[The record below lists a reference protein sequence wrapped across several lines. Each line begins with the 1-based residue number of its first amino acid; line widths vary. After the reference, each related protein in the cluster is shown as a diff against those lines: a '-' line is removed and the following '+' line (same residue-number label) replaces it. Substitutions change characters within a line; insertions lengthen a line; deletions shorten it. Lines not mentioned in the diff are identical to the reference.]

1 MLSTPRVIFK
11 CPHIKGG
18 GEKAA
23 AHLGNYVKY
32 VSTREGV
39 ERVDPGKASLPV
51 TDKQVKLVEQLLR
64 EFPSSRGLFEYEDY
78 QAAPT
83 RGNASEFITRA
94 IEDNFGVPIEA
105 QRSGFDGERS
115 RSGMS
120 ELSPSGGG
128 ERCGACGDDIA
139 KRENYVD
146 YIASRPRVQKLG
158 VHGLFTAGGDGPL
171 VLSQVADE
179 VAHHPGVVWLP
190 IISLRREDA
199 ARLGYDNAQNWKE
212 LITRS
217 APEIAKAMDIPLD
230 QFRWYAAFHDEG
242 HHPHLHMVCY
252 SADAKSGFLTRQGI
266 ADIKSRL
273 AKEIFQQDLYAIY
286 QQQTQRRDELTKNAG
301 EVMAQLVTEMQTE
314 TVEDQR
320 IKQLMV
326 ELAQRLKKCSGKKQY
341 GYLPPA
347 VKSLVDGIVIELE
360 KDPRIAAAYD
370 LWYQEREEVL
380 RTYKDDLPER
390 VPLVQQ
396 KQFKRIKNIVIEEAM
411 RLGDMPP
418 PNLADRVESVEELTD
433 DGPVDGPFDD
443 ATTDAPADAEVVS
456 PHAQWTRNYRTARQ
470 FLYGDEDSPPDFEAA
485 FDLLTQEADAGN
497 ALAMA
502 DLGRMYAEGLGWEP
516 DSELAQEWYAKAL
529 AAFLSA
535 EKAAPD
541 RCTQYRI
548 GKLYAAGLGV
558 EQDYEEAARWLEKSA
573 DAGYKYAQYTLAGL
587 CRDGKGVEQDYAAA
601 RELYA
606 KAVTFPYAA
615 YELGKLY
622 RDGLGCEADEE
633 RAARYFRQ
641 AFTGFQIMADRS
653 PDARLQYRIGWMLLH
668 GVGTEQDEAAAL
680 PWLEKATQ
688 RGNALAKYQLG
699 KLLLLGTETVP
710 KDVDRALEL
719 LTECAEGGNQFAQYT
734 LGKAYLL
741 GQDVP
746 QDQGQAVH
754 WLGLSAQQ
762 GNQYAQYYL
771 NRVYSSIFSS
781 TASLLY
787 HMGRIFQ
794 EQRPQPVARMRAA
807 VDSKLRQKI
816 QEKKIAM
823 GHKPDDHE
831 EQGPAM

>member
-1 MLSTPRVIFK
+1 M
-11 CPHIKGG
+11 
-18 GEKAA
+18 
-23 AHLGNYVKY
+23 
-32 VSTREGV
+32 
-39 ERVDPGKASLPV
+39 ERVDPGKAELPA
-51 TDKQVKLVEQLLR
+51 TDKQAKLVAQLLR
-64 EFPSSRGLFEYEDY
+64 DFPSSRGLFEYEDY

-94 IEDNFGVPIEA
+94 IEDNYEQV
-105 QRSGFDGERS
+105 
-115 RSGMS
+115 
-120 ELSPSGGG
+120 
-128 ERCGACGDDIA
+128 A
-139 KRENYVD
+139 KKENYVD
-146 YIASRPRVQKLG
+146 YIASRPRVQRMG
-158 VHGLFTAGGDGPL
+158 AHGLFTAGDSPL

-199 ARLGYDNAQNWKE
+199 ARLGYDNAERWRK
-212 LITRS
+212 LLS
-217 APEIAKAMDIPLD
+217 AHAMDMAKAMKIPD
-230 QFRWYAAFHDEG
+230 AQFRWYAAFHDEG
-242 HHPHLHMVCY
+242 HHPHVHMVCY
-252 SADAKSGFLTRQGI
+252 SADGKSGFLTKRGI
-266 ADIKSRL
+266 AEVKSML

-286 QQQTQRRDELTKNAG
+286 QRQTQRRDELTEDARK
-301 EVMAQLVTEMQTE
+301 VMTQLVTEMQTGTLE
-314 TVEDQR
+314 NQR
-320 IKQLMV
+320 IQQLMA
-326 ELAQRLKKCSGKKQY
+326 ELAQRLQHCSGKKQY

-347 VKSLVDGIVIELE
+347 VKSLVDEIVTELE

-380 RTYKDDLPER
+380 RTYKDDLPPR
-390 VPLVQQ
+390 DPLVRQ
-396 KQFKRIKNIVIEEAM
+396 KAFKRIKNIVVEEAV
-411 RLGDMPP
+411 RLGDFVPP
-418 PNLADRVESVEELTD
+418 DITPQTEPVGEPTD
-433 DGPVDGPFDD
+433 DEPVDRPFDD
-443 ATTDAPADAEVVS
+443 AAVDAPIGTGEIS
-456 PHAQWTRNYRTARQ
+456 PHAKWTRSYRTARQ
-470 FLYGDEDSPPDFEAA
+470 LLFGDEDSPPNFEAA
-485 FDLLTQEADAGN
+485 FDLLTQEANAGN

-502 DLGRMYAEGLGWEP
+502 DLGRMYAEGLGREP

-529 AAFLSA
+529 TTFLSA

-548 GKLYAAGLGV
+548 GKLYAAGLGA
-558 EQDYEEAARWLEKSA
+558 EQDYGEAARWLEKSA

-587 CRDGKGVEQDYAAA
+587 YRNSKGVEQDYVAA

-622 RDGLGCEADEE
+622 RDGLGGDANQE
-633 RAARYFRQ
+633 RAAWYFRQ
-641 AFTGFQIMADRS
+641 AFTGFQIMAGRS
-653 PDARLQYRIGWMLLH
+653 PDDRLQYRIGWMLLH
-668 GVGTEQDEAAAL
+668 GEGTEQDEAAAL
-680 PWLEKATQ
+680 PWLEKAAE
-688 RGNALAKYQLG
+688 RGNVLAKYQLG
-699 KLLLLGTETVP
+699 KLLLLGAETVP

-719 LTECAEGGNQFAQYT
+719 LTECAEDGNQFAQYT

-741 GQDVP
+741 GGDVP

-794 EQRPQPVARMRAA
+794 EQRPQPVAGMRVA
-807 VDSKLRQKI
+807 VDSKLRRRI
-816 QEKKIAM
+816 REKKIAM

-831 EQGPAM
+831 EQAQTLS

>member
-1 MLSTPRVIFK
+1 MPRVIFK

-32 VSTREGV
+32 VSTRDGV
-39 ERVDPGKASLPV
+39 ERVDPGKAALPV
-51 TDKQVKLVEQLLR
+51 TDKQAKLVEQLLR

-83 RGNASEFITRA
+83 RGNASEFITRT
-94 IEDNFGVPIEA
+94 IEDNYESIA
-105 QRSGFDGERS
+105 QG
-115 RSGMS
+115 
-120 ELSPSGGG
+120 
-128 ERCGACGDDIA
+128 
-139 KRENYVD
+139 ENYVD

-158 VHGLFTAGGDGPL
+158 AHGLFTSGDGPL

-190 IISLRREDA
+190 IISLRRQDA

-242 HHPHLHMVCY
+242 HHPHVHMVCY

-266 ADIKSRL
+266 ADIKSML
-273 AKEIFQQDLYAIY
+273 AKDIFQQDLVAIY
-286 QQQTQRRDELTKNAG
+286 QRQTQRRDELTEDAG
-301 EVMAQLVTEMQTE
+301 EVMAQLVTEMQTGTLE
-314 TVEDQR
+314 NQR
-320 IKQLMV
+320 IQQLMV
-326 ELAQRLKKCSGKKQY
+326 ELAQRLQHCSGKKQY

-347 VKSLVDGIVIELE
+347 VKSLVDEIVTELE

-380 RTYKDDLPER
+380 RTYKDDLPPRE
-390 VPLVQQ
+390 PLIRQ
-396 KQFKRIKNIVIEEAM
+396 KAFKRIKNIVVEEAV
-411 RLGDMPP
+411 RLGDTSPL
-418 PNLADRVESVEELTD
+418 NLADQVESVDELTD
-433 DGPVDGPFDD
+433 DGPVVEPLDD
-443 ATTDAPADAEVVS
+443 AAVDAPIDTGEVS
-456 PHAQWTRNYRTARQ
+456 PHARWTRNYRTARQ
-470 FLYGDEDSPPDFEAA
+470 FMQGDEDSPPDFAA
-485 FDLLTQEADAGN
+485 ALDLLTQEADAGN

-502 DLGRMYAEGLGWEP
+502 DLGRMYAEGLGGERDP
-516 DSELAQEWYAKAL
+516 ELAQEWYAKAL

-548 GKLYAAGLGV
+548 GKLYAAGLGT
-558 EQDYEEAARWLEKSA
+558 EQDYGEAARWLEKSA
-573 DAGYKYAQYTLAGL
+573 DAGYKYAQYTQAGL
-587 CRDGKGVEQDYAAA
+587 YRDGKGVEQDYAAA

-622 RDGLGCEADEE
+622 RDGLGCETDEE
-633 RAARYFRQ
+633 RATRYFRQ
-641 AFTGFQIMADRS
+641 AFTGFQIMAGRS
-653 PDARLQYRIGWMLLH
+653 PDDRLQYRIGWMLLH

-680 PWLEKATQ
+680 PWLEKAVE

-699 KLLLLGTETVP
+699 KLLLLGAETVP
-710 KDVDRALEL
+710 KDVERALEL
-719 LTECAEGGNQFAQYT
+719 LTECAEDGNQFAQYT

-741 GQDVP
+741 GQDVS

-787 HMGRIFQ
+787 NMGRIFQ
-794 EQRPQPVARMRAA
+794 EQRPQPVLGMRLAA
-807 VDSKLRQKI
+807 DSKLRRKI
-816 QEKKIAM
+816 REKKIAM

-831 EQGPAM
+831 DEQRMS